1 MTLGEELQYHYND
14 TTKESLENFPWLDPR
29 RKRKEDNALQEKE
42 DSSPAVRPGI
52 NVKLRKFPREKSEVE
67 NEPPAKPPAS
77 LPPSTQS
84 TEEVQQENPLLAE
97 IQDLSIDDNSGKFR
111 I

>member
-1 MTLGEELQYHYND
+1 MPETGN
-14 TTKESLENFPWLDPR
+14 
-29 RKRKEDNALQEKE
+29 
-42 DSSPAVRPGI
+42 SSPAVRPGI
-52 NVKLRKFPREKSEVE
+52 IVKLRKLPGEKSEVE

-97 IQDLSIDDNSGKFR
+97 IQDLSIDENSGKFR